1 MMMWGLKRTASRAKP
16 GSSASHQTTRTTNEM
31 SGYDPRQGYNKGLV
45 DFGPDDSGLMYPK
58 HLPQPEPEED
68 TYDVLE
74 RMAKEKGEK

>member
-1 MMMWGLKRTASRAKP
+1 MSDWDPK
-16 GSSASHQTTRTTNEM
+16 QTWPD
-31 SGYDPRQGYNKGLV
+31 YDPRQGYNKGLV